1 VVASAGGGCHHFII
15 ALHHTPSF
23 SEIARTSCNE
33 MTRAGARGDL
43 VKAELMARQE
53 ADQVKRRLAE
63 VARQTGNDTPEG
75 NGETP

>member
-1 VVASAGGGCHHFII
+1 MI

-23 SEIARTSCNE
+23 STVARTPCSE

-63 VARQTGNDTPEG
+63 VTRQTGNDTPEG
-75 NGETP
+75 NGEKP